1 MKRKLRVD
9 AATLEPVFVAKW
21 ALGER
26 RQVRGSIREAVGR
39 LLPEATAK
47 GRISVRDSLVAALL
61 TLQHADQDAHARF
74 ETDRLLE
81 SCDLHRDSLDEQS
94 DEYLGLLHD
103 VLCSR

>member
-1 MKRKLRVD
+1 MKRKSRMGSTALD
-9 AATLEPVFVAKW
+9 PVLLSEW

-61 TLQHADQDAHARF
+61 TLQHAGHGGDARF

-81 SCDLHRDSLDEQS
+81 SCDLHHDSLDEQP

>member
-1 MKRKLRVD
+1 MGSL
-9 AATLEPVFVAKW
+9 TLQPVFVSEW
-21 ALGER
+21 ALGQR
-26 RQVRGSIREAVGR
+26 RQLRGSIREAVGR

-61 TLQHADQDAHARF
+61 TLQHPGQDAQARI

-103 VLCSR
+103 VLCAR

>member
-1 MKRKLRVD
+1 MGSTMLD
-9 AATLEPVFVAKW
+9 PVFVSEW

-26 RQVRGSIREAVGR
+26 RQVRGSIREAVRR

-61 TLQHADQDAHARF
+61 KLQHAGHDADART
-74 ETDRLLE
+74 EADRLLE
-81 SCDLHRDSLDEQS
+81 SCDLHHDLLDEQP

-103 VLCSR
+103 VLCPR

>member
-1 MKRKLRVD
+1 M
-9 AATLEPVFVAKW
+9 ASATLEPVLVFDW

-39 LLPEATAK
+39 LLPESTAG

-61 TLQHADQDAHARF
+61 KLQHAGHGADARI

-81 SCDLHRDSLDEQS
+81 SCDLHHDLLDEQP